1 MNKQRILLK
10 AFAAATL
17 VYSTMGSAVAAEFT
31 GAGAS
36 FPFPV
41 YSKWGEAYKAA
52 TGNSMNYQS
61 IGSSGGLKQIRAKTV
76 AFGASD
82 APVKGEDLDK
92 DGMVQF
98 PAVIG
103 GTVP

>member
-1 MNKQRILLK
+1 MNTKRTLLK
-10 AFAAATL
+10 TVAAAAL
-17 VYSTMGSAVAAEFT
+17 ASLAMSAAVAAEFT

-61 IGSSGGLKQIRAKTV
+61 IG
-76 AFGASD
+76 
-82 APVKGEDLDK
+82 
-92 DGMVQF
+92 
-98 PAVIG
+98 
-103 GTVP
+103 